1 MILPINLQ
9 VIDWIMYW
17 NIIMKKIGTGRTAEV
32 YDYKDDKVLKLFYP
46 AFSTNIIEE
55 EHLISKE
62 ISNTTSLAPK
72 VFNIVHI
79 RNRTGIVY
87 EKIEGEM
94 LSDYLSGNI
103 INTRRI
109 IRKFAQTQKRI
120 SDINV
125 ENIPNHTDKLRQKIL
140 SSCLLS
146 DTEKEI
152 VLKYLSIIN
161 NNEICHGDYHPEN
174 VFVDQDY
181 NFKVIDWANMCVSN
195 KYLDIA
201 RTYYLIKSGT
211 SLNGK
216 TKLGSL
222 IEWFGRQII
231 AKFYWNEFKAEKGRK
246 EYFLPCLFIVI
257 VARCDENI
265 EQEKKWIY
273 NYVMNNKKKMLK
285 TMSVREGVNKHNDVA
300 A

>member
-1 MILPINLQ
+1 
-9 VIDWIMYW
+9 
-17 NIIMKKIGTGRTAEV
+17 MKKIGTGRTAEV
-32 YDYKDDKVLKLFYP
+32 YDYMDNKVLKLFYS
-46 AFSTNIIEE
+46 AFSVKIIEDE
-55 EHLISKE
+55 YLIAKK
-62 ISNTTSLAPK
+62 ISNTTRLVPK
-72 VFNIVHI
+72 VYDIVHI

-87 EKIEGEM
+87 EKIEGKM

-103 INTRRI
+103 INTRKI

-120 SDINV
+120 SNINV
-125 ENIPNHTDKLRQKIL
+125 ENVPNHTNKLRQRIT
-140 SSCLLS
+140 SSRLLS
-146 DTEKEI
+146 DSEKET

-174 VFVDQDY
+174 VFVDQNHD
-181 NFKVIDWANMCVSN
+181 FKVIDWANMFVSN
-195 KYLDIA
+195 KYIDIA
-201 RTYYLIKSGT
+201 RTYYLIKSGK

-231 AKFYWNEFKAEKGRK
+231 AKFYWEEIKAGKGRK

-257 VARCDENI
+257 IARYDENI

-273 NYVMNNKKKMLK
+273 NYVMKNKKKMLN
-285 TMSVREGVNKHNDVA
+285 TMDVRKGAQEQ
-300 A
+300 

>member
-1 MILPINLQ
+1 VIGWIIN
-9 VIDWIMYW
+9 W
-17 NIIMKKIGTGRTAEV
+17 NIIMKKIGAGRTAEV
-32 YDYKDDKVLKLFYP
+32 YDYKDDKVLKLFYS
-46 AFSTNIIEE
+46 AFSTNIIEDE
-55 EHLISKE
+55 YLIAKN
-62 ISNTTSLAPK
+62 ISTTTSLVPK
-72 VFNIVHI
+72 VYDIVHT

-87 EKIEGEM
+87 EKIKGEM

-103 INTRRI
+103 ISTRKI

-120 SDINV
+120 SNINV
-125 ENIPNHTDKLRQKIL
+125 ENVPSHTNKLRQKIT

-146 DTEKEI
+146 DSEKEI

-161 NNEICHGDYHPEN
+161 NNELCHGDYHPEN
-174 VFVDQDY
+174 VFVDQNHD
-181 NFKVIDWANMCVSN
+181 FKVIDWANMFVSN

-201 RTYYLIKSGT
+201 RTYYLIKSGQ

-231 AKFYWNEFKAEKGRK
+231 AKLYWEEVKAEEGRK

-257 VARCDENI
+257 ITRYDENI
-265 EQEKKWIY
+265 EQEKKRIY
-273 NYVMNNKKKMLK
+273 NYVRKNKEKMLK
-285 TMSVREGVNKHNDVA
+285 AMDVREGVNGQSNNAV
-300 A
+300 